1 MHVWLSKDA
10 KKVPAVN
17 KFKALVRYEQ
27 VYGNIEYRIVCLKTI
42 LATPSGLN
50 SASFELETYD
60 QAMTKR
66 VFLLRVRFDW
76 KDRVWG
82 QVGVSYIGAQA
93 TFLFISFCLIGLF
106 VRFCS
111 WLSF

>member
-1 MHVWLSKDA
+1 MQ
-10 KKVPAVN
+10 KKGPAVN

-27 VYGNIEYRIVCLKTI
+27 VYGNLEYRIVCLKTI
-42 LATPSGLN
+42 LATPRRLN

-60 QAMTKR
+60 QAMTNR
-66 VFLLRVRFDW
+66 VFYFWSGLTEKPGF
-76 KDRVWG
+76 WG

-93 TFLFISFCLIGLF
+93 TFLFISLLSRQICLIGLF

-111 WLSF
+111 